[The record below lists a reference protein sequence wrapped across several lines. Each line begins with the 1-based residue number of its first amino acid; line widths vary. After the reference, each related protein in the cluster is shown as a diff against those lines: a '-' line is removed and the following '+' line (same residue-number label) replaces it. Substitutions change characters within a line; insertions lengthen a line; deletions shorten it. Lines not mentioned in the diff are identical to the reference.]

1 MPGEAPTAS
10 TLAGRLRPLS
20 GLEEELVHA
29 DREGNAVALCNELL
43 ARCLARPGRDPG
55 RARAEV
61 DALLVSERDLALVA
75 LRQRSLGSELAME
88 LTCPAC
94 GADHDLV
101 IDLTRLGAPPPA
113 PREIEVVHGDHR
125 VRVRLP
131 TARDPAVAAAA
142 GALDAGRATLLAATL
157 LELDGRPGPF
167 TVADAAAIDPELREA
182 IDAAVEDALP
192 DVDLALVTT
201 CSTCDAGIEAPVY
214 LAEVILA
221 ELRERGRQ
229 LLREVHL
236 LARTY
241 HWSERQILSLSVA
254 RRRAYLTL
262 IEADHDAALV
272 LAGAGDA

>member
-61 DALLVSERDLALVA
+61 DALLVSER
-75 LRQRSLGSELAME
+75 
-88 LTCPAC
+88 
-94 GADHDLV
+94 
-101 IDLTRLGAPPPA
+101 
-113 PREIEVVHGDHR
+113 
-125 VRVRLP
+125 
-131 TARDPAVAAAA
+131 
-142 GALDAGRATLLAATL
+142 
-157 LELDGRPGPF
+157 
-167 TVADAAAIDPELREA
+167 
-182 IDAAVEDALP
+182 
-192 DVDLALVTT
+192 DLALVTT